1 MQTKVQSQ
9 PTFEDLVKDPIIHM
23 VMKADGVTEADL
35 STLVVE
41 LRGRLNKSDEL
52 LAA

>member
-1 MQTKVQSQ
+1 MQSKVKSQ
-9 PTFEDLVKDPIIHM
+9 PTFEDLVKDPIIRM

-41 LRGRLNKSDEL
+41 WRGRMNKSAEL